1 MIQALLS
8 LLMLPFRLALL
19 LIEIVGRTLALLIGL
34 VLFGIGALMCLV
46 PPLILIGAPLC
57 LLSASTLP
65 GARRSARGRYL
76 RRWMCG
82 QSRPQQS
89 LPASVRSSADPSSW
103 PSARWHSPASASSV
117 VRRWLQ
123 SG

>member
-19 LIEIVGRTLALLIGL
+19 LIEIVGLTLALLIGL

-57 LLSASTLP
+57 LLSAVLVFK
-65 GARRSARGRYL
+65 AL
-76 RRWMCG
+76 
-82 QSRPQQS
+82 
-89 LPASVRSSADPSSW
+89 
-103 PSARWHSPASASSV
+103 
-117 VRRWLQ
+117 
-123 SG
+123 